1 MLNSIEDKANN
12 VNLTIKNVFNSM
24 TDRDFIMLHN
34 TGQLKNFCNA
44 LSLDSQPRNNEK
56 DYTYTA

>member
-44 LSLDSQPRNNEK
+44 LSLDLQPRNNEK